1 MIQLSHKGLVAVTVV
16 YVLSIYATLP
26 LARPLLTFIY
36 GHLERETLGIIMN
49 ALLLLFIFLSI
60 FCLYYYSR
68 RSLLRFA
75 LLVLVF
81 SSTFFLAMTYD
92 IPEERFHFL
101 QYGLL
106 GYLIYALFFNRRR
119 LPEVPA
125 LCLVAFIGGSD
136 ELVQYFLPS
145 RVGDMRDVVMNAV
158 AGLSGVA
165 VGSLWKR

>member
-1 MIQLSHKGLVAVTVV
+1 MIKLSHKGLLVVTVV
-16 YVLSIYATLP
+16 YVISIYAALP
-26 LARPLLTFIY
+26 VARPLLTY
-36 GHLERETLGIIMN
+36 LYNHLGRETLGIIMN
-49 ALLLLFIFLSI
+49 VLLLLFIFFSL
-60 FCLYYYSR
+60 FYLYSYSR
-68 RSLLRFA
+68 RSLLRLA

-81 SSTFFLAMTYD
+81 SATFLLAMTYD

-106 GYLIYALFFNRRR
+106 GYLLYSLFFNRRR
-119 LPEVPA
+119 LPEIPA

-136 ELVQYFLPS
+136 ELVQHFLPN